1 MSEAERKRWWRYAAI
16 AVVGGGLAFGGWV
29 KFMRPATAEPI
40 PKLTASV
47 DDQTYPDR
55 GPWSR
60 SSHQVNQPAIQ
71 PLGDVVLIAGTL
83 PQIPALPGASGPVV
97 PTVVPAIPN
106 LIPPPSDF
114 GTTGPRGFDSGSMGT
129 GTPLPA
135 FPSIPGSEVIQPTN
149 PSPNPTIPSMSAQPI
164 GPPAA
169 FGIPPAPPVPAL
181 PTIPGPTAPM
191 SNQVTQGVPV
201 SNSGIAPPLDLTP
214 VTPPI
219 QFPDT
224 IQPVMPVRPD
234 FGLQGGNGGITVKTE
249 NPPLSG
255 SSVPGFPGMQA
266 TIPVQSA
273 GQTAIPLP
281 GGNPGQ
287 SPIPV
292 MGIPSAPPVTVPDRQ
307 KPVEGLLLHSEKDAF
322 SLPTQIPL
330 DPNTPGDNTMLKH
343 HQQAAALALLGG
355 MFLAPGMPA
364 RAVDPPKDDLT
375 ALKGQ
380 AEETN
385 KKIEEVNKKLEAM
398 QRDLKQLT
406 ETLNGKKDEKG
417 APLLADQSVLG
428 QIISLR
434 EKLEKIDKD
443 LTAYKNQTSS
453 SSLRPQTPANPI
465 VDPRAGKGMVRVVND
480 YPVQI
485 SMVINGISHK
495 IPPSMALDFDVQ
507 AGEFSYQLLES
518 GAAPTKSFIKEKE
531 TVTLRIK

>member
-1 MSEAERKRWWRYAAI
+1 MSEAERKRWWRYVAI
-16 AVVGGGLAFGGWV
+16 AVVGGGLAIGGWV
-29 KFMRPATAEPI
+29 KFMRPATAEPVA
-40 PKLTASV
+40 KLTAAV
-47 DDQTYPDR
+47 DDQPYPDR
-55 GPWSR
+55 GTWSR
-60 SSHQVNQPAIQ
+60 SSRQVNQSAVQ
-71 PLGDVVLIAGTL
+71 PPGDVILAAGTL

-97 PTVVPAIPN
+97 PGVVPGIPN
-106 LIPPPSDF
+106 LIPPPADF
-114 GTTGPRGFDSGSMGT
+114 GTTGPHDLDAGLMGT
-129 GTPLPA
+129 GTPLTALP
-135 FPSIPGSEVIQPTN
+135 PIPGSEGIQPTN
-149 PSPNPTIPSMSAQPI
+149 PTPNPTIPSISPQPI
-164 GPPAA
+164 GPPAG

-181 PTIPGPTAPM
+181 PAIPGPTTSM
-191 SNQVTQGVPV
+191 NNQVTQGVPV
-201 SNSGIAPPLDLTP
+201 NSSGIAPPLDLAP

-255 SSVPGFPGMQA
+255 GSVPSFPGMQP
-266 TIPVQSA
+266 TIPVQSV

-281 GGNPGQ
+281 GGNAGQ

-292 MGIPSAPPVTVPDRQ
+292 VGIPSAPPITVPDRP

-322 SLPTQIPL
+322 SLPTQIPH
-330 DPNTPGDNTMLKH
+330 DPNTPGDNIMLKR

-355 MFLAPGMPA
+355 MFLAPAMPVH
-364 RAVDPPKDDLT
+364 AVDPPKDDIT

-380 AEETN
+380 
-385 KKIEEVNKKLEAM
+385 IEEANKKLEAI
-398 QRDLKQLT
+398 QKDLKQLT

-443 LTAYKNQTSS
+443 LTAFKNQTSS
-453 SSLRPQTPANPI
+453 SSLRPQIPVNPI

-518 GAAPTKSFIKEKE
+518 GAAPTKSYIKEK
-531 TVTLRIK
+531 

>member
-1 MSEAERKRWWRYAAI
+1 M
-16 AVVGGGLAFGGWV
+16 
-29 KFMRPATAEPI
+29 
-40 PKLTASV
+40 
-47 DDQTYPDR
+47 
-55 GPWSR
+55 
-60 SSHQVNQPAIQ
+60 N
-71 PLGDVVLIAGTL
+71 
-83 PQIPALPGASGPVV
+83 
-97 PTVVPAIPN
+97 
-106 LIPPPSDF
+106 
-114 GTTGPRGFDSGSMGT
+114 
-129 GTPLPA
+129 
-135 FPSIPGSEVIQPTN
+135 
-149 PSPNPTIPSMSAQPI
+149 
-164 GPPAA
+164 
-169 FGIPPAPPVPAL
+169 
-181 PTIPGPTAPM
+181 
-191 SNQVTQGVPV
+191 NQVTQGVPV
-201 SNSGIAPPLDLTP
+201 NSSGIAPPLDLAP

-255 SSVPGFPGMQA
+255 GSVPSFPGMQP
-266 TIPVQSA
+266 TIPVQSV

-281 GGNPGQ
+281 GGNAGQ

-292 MGIPSAPPVTVPDRQ
+292 VGIPSAPPITVPDRP

-322 SLPTQIPL
+322 SLPTQIPH
-330 DPNTPGDNTMLKH
+330 DPNTPGDNIMLKR

-355 MFLAPGMPA
+355 MFLAPAMPVH
-364 RAVDPPKDDLT
+364 AVDPPKDDIT

-380 AEETN
+380 
-385 KKIEEVNKKLEAM
+385 IEEANKKLEAI
-398 QRDLKQLT
+398 QKDLKQLT

-443 LTAYKNQTSS
+443 LTAFKNQTSS
-453 SSLRPQTPANPI
+453 SSLRPQIPVNPI

-518 GAAPTKSFIKEKE
+518 GAAPTKSYIKEKE